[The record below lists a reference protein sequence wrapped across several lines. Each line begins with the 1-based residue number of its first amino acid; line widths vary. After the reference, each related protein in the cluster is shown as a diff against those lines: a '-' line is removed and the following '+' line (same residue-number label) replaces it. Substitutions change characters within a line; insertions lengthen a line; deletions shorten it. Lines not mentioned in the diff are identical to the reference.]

1 MIVETLLAINI
12 LVLLRILKAVKGP
25 EIVYH
30 RRKRLQLF
38 LERIKTN
45 VADII
50 ERVRS
55 FIR

>member
-1 MIVETLLAINI
+1 MIVEILLAINI